1 MKQTIFILLTIFV
14 FSCAPVGHENVSKN
28 DVGDIPFDK
37 ILDDENFKTC
47 NETNINQYY
56 VRYSADTRPG
66 YQGEKKGLDKAILSK
81 YSFQQSEQENGYVT
95 IRFIVN
101 CKGETGRFR
110 IEEMDFAY
118 KPRKFDSKIS
128 HQLLEIVK
136 NLKEWIPRKSNGEN
150 LDFYQYLTF
159 KIEKGQIVKILP

>member
-136 NLKEWIPRKSNGEN
+136 NLKEWIPRKSNGES